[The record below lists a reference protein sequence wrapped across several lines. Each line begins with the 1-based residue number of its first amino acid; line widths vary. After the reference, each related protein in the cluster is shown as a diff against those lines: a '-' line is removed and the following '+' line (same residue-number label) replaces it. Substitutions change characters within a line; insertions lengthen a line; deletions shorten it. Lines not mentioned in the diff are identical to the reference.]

1 MLLTERRA
9 MIDPT
14 SNEAIIARHR
24 DYFRTVHPDIKQ
36 AAVEAF
42 YAKQREALSTLNP
55 EKIGF
60 MQLADTDILVE
71 AATGGIDLNQI
82 AREILANR
90 GFDQKTGRWI
100 GFDAAREQLKA
111 QNAN

>member
-1 MLLTERRA
+1 

-14 SNEAIIARHR
+14 SNEAILARHR
-24 DYFRTVHPDIKQ
+24 DYFRTVHPD
-36 AAVEAF
+36 
-42 YAKQREALSTLNP
+42 
-55 EKIGF
+55 KIGF
-60 MQLADTDILVE
+60 MQLADTDMLVE

-100 GFDAAREQLKA
+100 GFEAAREQLKA